1 MNIYE
6 QIDVIFSGE
15 AEDKPKWAEEILTQ
29 LQEIKTL
36 LKDQN
41 KNDYTKPIIN
51 RNFYAFIKEFRI
63 AMRADIQNE
72 VYPTYIYNNR
82 RLGVDFQGLLYDKE
96 SSKILSK
103 DEAYIV
109 YKHAY
114 NNQNNVQDSA

>member
-1 MNIYE
+1 M
-6 QIDVIFSGE
+6 V
-15 AEDKPKWAEEILTQ
+15 T
-29 LQEIKTL
+29 
-36 LKDQN
+36 
-41 KNDYTKPIIN
+41 PIIN

-63 AMRADIQNE
+63 SMRADTLKGI
-72 VYPTYIYNNR
+72 YPTYICDNR

-114 NNQNNVQDSA
+114 NNQNNVQYSA